1 MDWEEALIH
10 KGGSN
15 MARTR
20 WRMKPRLKILIFTA
34 IFLYVGIVLVQQ
46 EFKMRDQMKE
56 KAALLQEIEETKQ
69 INEELR
75 YKLEYMETDEY
86 IEKTARERLGWTKK
100 GEIKFVEKK
109 D

>member
-1 MDWEEALIH
+1 
-10 KGGSN
+10 

-34 IFLYVGIVLVQQ
+34 IFLYVGMVLVQQ
-46 EFKMRDQMKE
+46 EFKMREQRQE
-56 KAALLQEIEETKQ
+56 KAALLQKIEETRE

-86 IEKTARERLGWTKK
+86 VEKAARERLGWIKK

-109 D
+109 E